1 MNSIKINYLKHAL
14 AMLFCMLLMQ
24 PVELRAAYE
33 NIEFSSLTNHDG
45 LSNSQVSAILK
56 DARGYIWFGTQSG
69 LNRFDG
75 FRMKTFLYSNTNDKS
90 LPNNSV
96 DELQQDYNGDI
107 WIHTSSGYCIYKYDL
122 EQFDRKPEEWL
133 KTIDVMGP
141 PYKLLIDKAKNM
153 WFAVYGQGLYFH
165 NARTKSTYLFKF
177 TKKPQPGCLKEGNF
191 SHLLEV
197 NGDVVITYS
206 DGTLCRVNGE
216 KQQVLWY
223 NSYLADHKITGD
235 DGAYTFFDGRGGY
248 WVSVSGATYVYNS
261 NLKKWT
267 DSRTYLAELGISVPV
282 NTRVITRDV
291 ALDKAGH
298 LWVASDHNG
307 LFYIDLK
314 SKVCRQFIHTNE
326 KGSIIDNSLQ
336 KVYVDDDGAI
346 WIGSYKNGVAY
357 YSPNSRKFYTIPLG
371 DICTITQDL
380 KGNLWCGTNDGG
392 IICYS
397 PVTGQSWRFG
407 QAQTGLTSD
416 VVVSSVTMS
425 DGTMYFGTFNG
436 GLTQYRD
443 GKWKAFHAA
452 PGGLAN
458 NSVWCLAEDP
468 FHRLVLGTLGS
479 GFQIFNPAS
488 ETFATYNVQNAGIT
502 SDFINSLFLLDKEN
516 ILIGHSQNYS
526 LFNFGTRKVTN
537 VNGTKDGQPFPS
549 PSINY
554 AMKDSRGILWMASPA
569 GIMMYDE
576 RNGQMESINEL
587 NGTQGSVGCSILEDK
602 QHNMWLVSEF
612 IVTRVTLSKNED
624 GNWNLTMISFN
635 SLDGLQNRQFNQR
648 SACLMRNGSIAVGG
662 QDGINIISPSRIHAT
677 QKQAHVLFSGLVLFD
692 HPLMAGEE
700 FEGRVPLKESL
711 DANPDLDLSYKDKA
725 FTVQLASDQVSLPAR
740 CRFLYRMKG
749 LDDKWMMT
757 AEGRPEVTFTNLS
770 SGSYVLECKVV
781 NADGSVSDEV
791 STLKVHIH
799 PPFYLSIWA
808 FIVYAIL
815 IAGAFYLY
823 RRRMLEKQRAKFERQ
838 SMEDNMKKTKELN
851 ELKLNFFTNVSH
863 ELRTPLTLII
873 SPLVNMIREEEDP
886 SKKRKLEMI
895 HRNATRL
902 LNLVNQ
908 ILDFRKFDQNKEKL
922 VKTRTD
928 IVSFVDN
935 ICSSFRILANSKVT
949 LGFESTVPK
958 LQMSFDAD
966 KVGKIVN
973 NLLSNAYK
981 FTPDGGF
988 ITVSLSIALRQRVD
1002 DKDTDMLRISVADT
1016 GKGISDEEKKHVFER
1031 FYQINGTEMQPQGG
1045 SGIGL
1050 NLVKKFAELH
1060 GGRVDVTDNP
1070 GGGTIFIVDLP
1081 IESSTT
1087 ANNTAHLGTLRV
1099 APIITTLHEAEDE
1112 DGKKMTDDTV
1122 STDSLY
1128 GMHRSH
1134 RNSNQGSAPSRK
1146 PVVLLVDDSDDF
1158 REFMNDVLTD
1168 YTVIEAVNGQ
1178 DAWNKIIDRR
1188 PDIIL
1193 SDVMMP
1199 VMDGNELCRL
1209 CKENDETTSIPFIM
1223 LSARLGEE
1231 QRKESLMS
1239 GADEYITK
1247 PFDIDMLNLRLKN
1260 LLKWSGRSQT
1270 GSDTTTVGATH
1281 PQANG
1286 QPVGGANK
1294 TTLAEYQLT
1303 DSDKKFL
1310 EEVDIYIRDNM
1321 NNPDTSV
1328 ESLSAHLCI
1337 SRVQLYKRMISLTGT
1352 TPSEYLRAKRIKQ
1365 AEHLIHDGELTI
1377 SEIAYMVGF
1386 NNPRYFTK
1394 YFQDAYGMTPSQYRK
1409 KLQELEE

>member
-1 MNSIKINYLKHAL
+1 MNRNKTNYLKHVFT
-14 AMLFCMLLMQ
+14 MIFFMLLMQ
-24 PVELRAAYE
+24 PLEVNAAYE
-33 NIEFSSLTNHDG
+33 SIEFSSLTNRDG
-45 LSNSQVSAILK
+45 LSNSQVNAILK
-56 DARGYIWFGTQSG
+56 DARGYIWFGTQTG

-90 LPNNSV
+90 LPNNTV
-96 DELQQDYNGDI
+96 DELQQDYNGNI
-107 WIHTSSGYCIYKYDL
+107 WVHTSVGYCIYKYGL
-122 EQFDRKPEEWL
+122 EQFDRKPEVWL
-133 KTIDVMGP
+133 KTIDVMGN
-141 PYKLLIDKAKNM
+141 PYRVLIDKKKNM
-153 WFAVYGQGLYFH
+153 WLAVYGQGLYFH

-177 TKKPQPGCLKEGNF
+177 TKKPQPGCLKEGNI
-191 SHLLEV
+191 SNLLEV
-197 NGDVVITYS
+197 KGDVVITYS

-223 NSYLADHKITGD
+223 NTFLADRKLIGD
-235 DGAYTFFDGRGGY
+235 NGAYGFYDGRGGY
-248 WVSVSGATYVYNS
+248 WVSLSGTTYVYDS
-261 NLKKWT
+261 NRKKWT
-267 DSRTYLAELGISVPV
+267 DSHTYITSQGISVPV
-282 NTRVITRDV
+282 DAHVITRDL
-291 ALDKAGH
+291 AFDKAGH
-298 LWVASDHNG
+298 LWVASDHYG
-307 LFYIDLK
+307 LFYIDFK
-314 SKVCRQFIHTNE
+314 NKVCRQFTHTNE
-326 KGSIIDNSLQ
+326 KGSILDNSLQ
-336 KVYVDDDGAI
+336 KVYVDDDGAV
-346 WIGSYKNGVAY
+346 WIGCYKNGVAY

-380 KGNLWCGTNDGG
+380 NGNLWCGTNDGG

-397 PVTGQSWRFG
+397 PLTGKSQRFG
-407 QAQTGLTSD
+407 QAQTGLISD
-416 VVVSSVTMS
+416 VVVSSVTMA

-436 GLTQYRD
+436 GFTQYRN
-443 GKWKAFHAA
+443 GKWKAFQAA
-452 PGGLAN
+452 TSGLAN
-458 NSVWCLAEDP
+458 NNVWCLAEDS

-488 ETFATYNVQNAGIT
+488 ETFATYNIQNAGIT
-502 SDFINSLFLLDKEN
+502 SDYINSLFLLDKDN
-516 ILIGHSQNYS
+516 ILIAHSQNYS
-526 LFNFGTRKVTN
+526 IFNFGTRKVTN
-537 VNGTKDGQPFPS
+537 VNSTKDGQPFQS

-554 AMKDSRGILWMASPA
+554 AMKDSRGILWLASPS

-576 RNGQMESINEL
+576 QNGQMESINDL

-612 IVTRVTLSKNED
+612 MVTRVTLTKNEG
-624 GNWNLTMISFN
+624 GNWNLTIISFN
-635 SLDGLQNRQFNQR
+635 SLDGLQNRQFNLR
-648 SACLMRNGSIAVGG
+648 SACLMHNGSIAVGG
-662 QDGINIISPSRIHAT
+662 QDGVNLITPNRIHAS

-692 HPLMAGEE
+692 HPLMAGEK
-700 FEGRVPLKESL
+700 FEDRIPLKESL
-711 DANPDLDLSYKDKA
+711 DAKPEIDLTYKDKA
-725 FTVQLASDQVSLPAR
+725 FTILLASDQVSLPAR
-740 CRFLYRMKG
+740 CRFLYRLKG

-757 AEGRPEVTFTNLS
+757 AEGHPEVTFTNLS

-791 STLKVHIH
+791 RTLKVHIH

-808 FIVYAIL
+808 FIIYVIL
-815 IAGAFYLY
+815 VVGAFYLY

-873 SPLVNMIREEEDP
+873 SPLVNMIRDEEDP
-886 SKKRKLEMI
+886 GKKRKLELI

-949 LGFESTVPK
+949 LAFESTVPK

-1002 DKDTDMLRISVADT
+1002 DKNIDMLRISISDT

-1031 FYQINGTEMQPQGG
+1031 FYQVNGTEMQPQGG

-1050 NLVKKFAELH
+1050 NLVKKFTELH
-1060 GGRVDVTDNP
+1060 GGKVDVTDNP
-1070 GGGTIFIVDLP
+1070 SGGTVFIVDLP
-1081 IESSTT
+1081 IESSAT
-1087 ANNTAHLGTLRV
+1087 ANNTAHLGTLHV
-1099 APIITTLHEAEDE
+1099 APIITTLYEAEDE
-1112 DGKKMTDDTV
+1112 YGEKITDDAD
-1122 STDSLY
+1122 SMDSLY
-1128 GMHRSH
+1128 GMRRS
-1134 RNSNQGSAPSRK
+1134 NYLKMQAPAFARK

-1158 REFMNDVLTD
+1158 REFLKDVLTD

-1188 PDIIL
+1188 PDLIL

-1231 QRKESLMS
+1231 QRKESLII
-1239 GADEYITK
+1239 GADDYITK
-1247 PFDIDMLNLRLKN
+1247 PFDIDMLNLRLRN
-1260 LLKWSGRSQT
+1260 FLKWSGRSRASF
-1270 GSDTTTVGATH
+1270 GKVAEEIDHPKAEEESDADNQKKKLT
-1281 PQANG
+1281 
-1286 QPVGGANK
+1286 
-1294 TTLAEYQLT
+1294 EYHLT
-1303 DSDKKFL
+1303 DSDRKFL

-1321 NNPDTSV
+1321 SNPDTSV

-1365 AEHLIHDGELTI
+1365 AEHLIHDDGLTI

-1394 YFQDAYGMTPSQYRK
+1394 YFQETYCMTPSQYRK
-1409 KLQELEE
+1409 KMHESEG